1 MNFQNK
7 IIIDYLTMTF
17 KVPGFQ
23 NELLDYLHFPTG
35 PEVIATRNRNFDQGL
50 FFMGVR
56 IMWNTESGL
65 VMLDCSG
72 QGCRTLESLNPNF
85 SWDKLLYG
93 FSDWLT
99 TKNEDG
105 HYIAHI
111 ARLDLAYDI
120 FDNDDITVDRVLKY
134 IMKKQY
140 ASLSA
145 RWHPDFRYDDFGDTV
160 IEKSI
165 YIGSEKSNRFLRIYD
180 KALEQA
186 VTDHKW
192 IRFEMQNRNEN
203 ALSVVLNLMK
213 YDFDVGYVYKG
224 ILRDYLRFLTRSRD
238 SVSDSKHINRI
249 PTCRWW
255 LDLLSHVG
263 KIKQIYLPGIPYNA
277 GTLHRYIEKQTS
289 SSLRAFVALNDG
301 DITSL
306 IEIIEKAKLN
316 FKQKQMLEAERLKD
330 KLQYPEVIT

>member
-1 MNFQNK
+1 MS
-7 IIIDYLTMTF
+7 F

-23 NELLDYLHFPTG
+23 NELMDYLHFPNG
-35 PEVIATRNRNFDQGL
+35 PEVIATRNKNFDQGVQFL
-50 FFMGVR
+50 GVT

-65 VMLDCSG
+65 VMLDCCG
-72 QGCRTLESLNPNF
+72 QGCRTLESLNLNF

-93 FSDWLT
+93 FSDWLI

-105 HYIAHI
+105 HYIAKI
-111 ARLDLAYDI
+111 SRLDLAYDI
-120 FDNDDITVDRVLKY
+120 FDSDEITLERILKY
-134 IMKKQY
+134 VNKRQWSCLSGQHLPEFPMDKHGLKCIGKCIYFGSKKSY
-140 ASLSA
+140 
-145 RWHPDFRYDDFGDTV
+145 
-160 IEKSI
+160 
-165 YIGSEKSNRFLRIYD
+165 RFLRIYD
-180 KALEQA
+180 KALEQG

-301 DITSL
+301 DITQL

-330 KLQYPEVIT
+330 KLGYPEVIT